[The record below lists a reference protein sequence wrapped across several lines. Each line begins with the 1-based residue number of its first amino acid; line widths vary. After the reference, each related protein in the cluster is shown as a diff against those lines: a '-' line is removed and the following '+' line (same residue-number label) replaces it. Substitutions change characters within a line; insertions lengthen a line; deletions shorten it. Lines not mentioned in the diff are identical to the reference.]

1 MYNDAIFVAC
11 MYLNII
17 VMLHIDNFLGFF
29 LSLYNIIS
37 DGSGYHY
44 PLDRYFFNRATQKN
58 VVETR
63 KLKRSNYYIPINK
76 K

>member
-1 MYNDAIFVAC
+1 MPSTMYNDAIFVAC

-17 VMLHIDNFLGFF
+17 VMLQVILIISCFF
-29 LSLYNIIS
+29 LSSCNIIS
-37 DGSGYHY
+37 DGFGYHY
-44 PLDRYFFNRATQKN
+44 PLDRYFF
-58 VVETR
+58 ETR